1 MGGLDIAAHEGG
13 GGKKKGVLSHKKTRG
28 RVAIDMTPFVD
39 IAFLLLIF
47 FMVTTVFRAPQAME
61 MNRPP
66 KDAQVEVAES
76 NVLILLVAEDQ
87 LEPIQM
93 EDLEQFFRDQAAQNE
108 DLTVLIKLHRD
119 ASYETM
125 VDLMDEL

>member
-1 MGGLDIAAHEGG
+1 
-13 GGKKKGVLSHKKTRG
+13 
-28 RVAIDMTPFVD
+28 
-39 IAFLLLIF
+39 
-47 FMVTTVFRAPQAME
+47 MVTTVFRAPQAME

-76 NVLILLVAEDQ
+76 NVLILLVDEEQRMFWRFAEEP
-87 LEPIQM
+87 LESIQM

-125 VDLMDEL
+125 VDLMDELEYAEMNRFSLIPMSEEEVEEVREM